1 MGRALMWIVTGGAG
15 FIGSN
20 LVEELNRRGRDDILI
35 VDYAGKESSNLRGLR
50 FADLLSP
57 AQFIAAVERG
67 ALPARITAVLHQGA
81 CADTTCTDERYMMD
95 NNVHF
100 SKTALVFA
108 LERRIPFVYASS
120 AATYGASLRFEV
132 SPENECP
139 LNLYGRSKLI
149 FDQHVRALL
158 PAAASTVVGLRYFN
172 VYGPREKNK
181 GRMASMVYQLYSQ
194 LRESGRARL
203 FEASGGYA
211 AGEQRRDFVFVGDAV
226 DVNLSFAEGPA
237 RQGIF
242 NVGTG
247 RARSF
252 NEIVR
257 CLAGRLGLG
266 SGIIDYIPFPQGLR
280 EKYQNLTEADLTAL
294 RGGGYTKEFT
304 SLEDGIAAA
313 VPVWNR
319 ETALNT
325 ASTT

>member
-1 MGRALMWIVTGGAG
+1 MWIVTGGAG
-15 FIGSN
+15 FVGSN
-20 LVEELNRRGRDDILI
+20 LVEELNCRGQDDILI

-57 AQFIAAVERG
+57 DQFITAMERK
-67 ALPARITAVLHQGA
+67 ALPSRVTAILHQGA

-100 SKTALVFA
+100 SKAALA
-108 LERRIPFVYASS
+108 LAIERGVPFVYASS
-120 AATYGASLRFEV
+120 AATYGGSLRFEV
-132 SPENECP
+132 SPENERP

-158 PAAASTVVGLRYFN
+158 PSAGSTVVGLRYFN

-181 GRMASMVYQLYSQ
+181 GRMASMVYQLYRQ

-211 AGEQRRDFVFVGDAV
+211 AGEQRRDFVFVRDAV
-226 DVNLSFAEGPA
+226 DVNLFFAEGPA
-237 RQGIF
+237 RKGIF

-252 NEIVR
+252 NQIVR

-266 SGIIDYIPFPQGLR
+266 SGVIDYIPFPEGLR
-280 EKYQNLTEADLTAL
+280 EKYQNLTEADLSSLRTA
-294 RGGGYTKEFT
+294 GYVREFT
-304 SLEDGIAAA
+304 SLEDGVAAA

-319 ETALNT
+319 EPALDTAR
-325 ASTT
+325 ST